1 MLLEF
6 LRKLL
11 GNHSGAANFL
21 TISLQFYLRIICQ
34 SHQSSKYTLRSQYNF
49 TIPLPFV
56 KILNFLTN
64 VRISLSSPCKYGPK
78 SSQSVRIY

>member
-6 LRKLL
+6 LRKFL

-21 TISLQFYLRIICQ
+21 TISLQFYSTHNIPIPPILKIHPQI
-34 SHQSSKYTLRSQYNF
+34 

-56 KILNFLTN
+56 KILNNLLTN

-78 SSQSVRIY
+78 SSQSMVIY